1 MRKLSVSNIFRLLV
15 GGAVFSIF
23 VLCICIYAVTRSLTG
38 VAVCIITAAIIGG
51 WVVVLV
57 YCLQDKLSLFVSDI
71 CETID
76 AMTNGK
82 EITPVFSEKDTLLDR
97 VTFRLERLYS
107 MLQSTKNT
115 IEEQKT
121 DLQEMISDISHQ
133 VKTPTTNLK
142 MAAATLL
149 ESELSREQQVEYL
162 QSINV
167 QLDKLDF
174 LMNAMVKSSRLET
187 GVITLEKCQASVY
200 ETLAAALGSIFI
212 KAEEKRLEVT
222 VECPEDIEVLHDVK
236 WTTEAI
242 FNILENAVKYTP
254 TGGRI
259 QVAVMRWGDYV
270 KIDIAD
276 SGKGIPENRQATIF
290 KRFYREPEV
299 HNIEGIGIGLYLTRE
314 IIAKQGGYIHVIS
327 SPGQGAT
334 FSISLPN
341 Q

>member
-1 MRKLSVSNIFRLLV
+1 
-15 GGAVFSIF
+15 
-23 VLCICIYAVTRSLTG
+23 
-38 VAVCIITAAIIGG
+38 
-51 WVVVLV
+51 
-57 YCLQDKLSLFVSDI
+57 
-71 CETID
+71 
-76 AMTNGK
+76 
-82 EITPVFSEKDTLLDR
+82 
-97 VTFRLERLYS
+97 
-107 MLQSTKNT
+107 
-115 IEEQKT
+115 
-121 DLQEMISDISHQ
+121 
-133 VKTPTTNLK
+133 
-142 MAAATLL
+142 
-149 ESELSREQQVEYL
+149 
-162 QSINV
+162 
-167 QLDKLDF
+167 
-174 LMNAMVKSSRLET
+174 MNAMVKSSRLET

-334 FSISLPN
+334 FSIFLPN

>member
-1 MRKLSVSNIFRLLV
+1 MRKLSVSNIFRMLV
-15 GGAVFSIF
+15 GGAVFSF
-23 VLCICIYAVTRSLTG
+23 LVLCICIYGVTHSLTG
-38 VAVCIITAAIIGG
+38 VFVCVITACVMGVWAAI
-51 WVVVLV
+51 LV

-76 AMTNGK
+76 TMTNGK
-82 EITPVFSEKDTLLDR
+82 EITQFFSEKDTLLDR
-97 VTFRLERLYS
+97 VTFRLSRLYS
-107 MLQSTKNT
+107 MLQSTKNA

-121 DLQEMISDISHQ
+121 DLQEMVSDISHQ

-149 ESELSREQQVEYL
+149 ESELPRDQQIEYL
-162 QSINV
+162 QSMNM

-174 LMNAMVKSSRLET
+174 LMSSMVKSSRLET

-212 KAEEKRLEVT
+212 KAEEKRLDVT
-222 VECPEDIEVLHDVK
+222 VDCPEDIEVLHDVK

-254 TGGRI
+254 TGGKI
-259 QVAVMRWGDYV
+259 HVAVMRWGDYV
-270 KIDIAD
+270 KIDITD
-276 SGKGIPENRQATIF
+276 SGKGIPESRQATIF

-314 IIAKQGGYIHVIS
+314 IISKQGGYIHVVS

-334 FSISLPN
+334 FSIFLPN